1 MDIAREASDK
11 YADLR
16 RVSLGGAVTSAAVG
30 EDGAVAWMVCVPK
43 SGQPKY
49 ESPET
54 RTGLYGHLVV
64 EMRIGDDVERPVPV
78 EKWRT
83 QVEKLLRSYVPGV
96 VEGWCE

>member
-11 YADLR
+11 YVDLR

-43 SGQPKY
+43 SGQPRY

-54 RTGLYGHLVV
+54 KSGKYGHLVV
-64 EMRIGDDVERPVPV
+64 EMRIGDDVERSVPV
-78 EKWRT
+78 EEWRT
-83 QVEKLLRSYVPGV
+83 HVEKLLRSYVPGV
-96 VEGWCE
+96 MEGWCE